1 MKLNK
6 HLYPHVDHAV
16 TSRGLNLKLSIS
28 ILLTS
33 LFLSLLSVG
42 CGRIVNTFVT
52 KGEYKEPALPKAEL
66 ATIQVN
72 TGGGWLQR
80 LDRLALW
87 IDGRLALE
95 EKIDADEEITIK
107 EIVVSPGQHNMS
119 VLIIYKSFDDVTLRP
134 HQIVTNFSADVKAGS
149 SYLLQGEFSPSLD
162 GELSFES
169 WLADAKTGKDVSKNN
184 ILKSMLFTG
193 KIKLDSD
200 K

>member
-1 MKLNK
+1 MKLDK
-6 HLYPHVDHAV
+6 CLHHSGDRVV
-16 TSRGLNLKLSIS
+16 TGQGLNLKLSIS

-33 LFLSLLSVG
+33 IFLSLLSVG

-52 KGEYKEPALPKAEL
+52 KGEYKVPVLPKAEL

-72 TGGGWLQR
+72 TDGGWLQR
-80 LDRLALW
+80 LDQLALR

-95 EKIDADEEITIK
+95 EKIDADEGITIK

-119 VLIIYKSFDDVTLRP
+119 VRIIYESFDDVTLHP
-134 HQIVTNFSADVKAGS
+134 HQIVVNFSADVKAGG

-169 WLADAKTGKDVSKNN
+169 WLTDANIGTDVSKKN
-184 ILKSMLFTG
+184 ILKSMLLTG
-193 KIKLDSD
+193 KIDLDFD